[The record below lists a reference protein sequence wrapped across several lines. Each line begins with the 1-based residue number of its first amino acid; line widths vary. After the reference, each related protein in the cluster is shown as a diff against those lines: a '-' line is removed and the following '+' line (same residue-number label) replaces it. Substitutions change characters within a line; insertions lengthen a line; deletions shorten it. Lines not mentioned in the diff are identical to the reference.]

1 MNILLI
7 GGADSLINSLI
18 NKLNKEGHRVCL
30 LTGSAGRKKEYE
42 KVFETYNFSYSS
54 VSLSDV
60 FDSINPDVTIYMGA
74 YDSNFRWENAE
85 RESVAFASS
94 LINILM
100 AYATSQRGR
109 FVFLSSE
116 EVYGKRQCKTLGEQ
130 EETAPATLRGM
141 ALVQA
146 EELCENYRRTRDL
159 DIVIARL
166 DHLYNIPKNLKE
178 VNSVCAKMCLEAL
191 DSGIIT
197 VNPGDTAAFLYEADA
212 VEYVYRLAVCGEHS
226 ENLYNISNSVPV
238 TYLELAR
245 MVQRYMGKETKEKT
259 DTNTNS
265 DLQFVGLEDEDEE
278 ELEEELGGI
287 KIVKKNTAE
296 SYCVLSNQL
305 YNSEFGM
312 ARFGD
317 LENNIKKTAT
327 YMKRHS
333 DVFLLNQEAQPSLW
347 ERFKKKASWVVQ
359 TLFPFVENLVCFIP
373 FFMLNNRA
381 VDSRYFANM
390 DFYLLYVLLFAIVY
404 GQQQAT
410 ISAVLATAGY
420 CFRQMYGRSGFDV
433 MLDYNTYVWIAQLF
447 ILGLVVGYMRDQIK
461 VMRSEAQEQ
470 NDYLMSQLNDI
481 QDINKSNVRVKDA
494 LEVQIVN
501 QNGSIGKLYNITAQL
516 DQYTPE
522 EVLFYAAAMLSQLM
536 GSKDVAIYAV
546 SNSDYAR
553 LSAATSD
560 RAREMGNSIRYAEM
574 EDMYSIISQR
584 KVYINRTM
592 DERYPLMANAIFEED
607 RMQLILMV
615 WGISWEHMTLGQA
628 NLLTVVS
635 YLIQNAVLRAN
646 RYLDALENQ
655 RYVNGTKVME
665 MEAFS
670 GLVHA
675 YLEAQKKDLTVCTL
689 LKVDVDLVHQDEAGQ
704 ALAAK
709 LRQSDY
715 IGTMKDGCLYALL
728 SNTNSTDAQIVMDR
742 FKQVGYASE
751 MVGAVME

>member
-7 GGADSLINSLI
+7 GGANSLINSLI

-30 LTGSAGRKKEYE
+30 LTGSSYKKDGYA

-54 VSLSDV
+54 ASLCDV
-60 FDSINPDVTIYMGA
+60 FESISPDVTLYLGA
-74 YDSNFRWENAE
+74 YDSNYRWENAE
-85 RESVAFASS
+85 RESVAFTSC
-94 LINILM
+94 LVNILM
-100 AYATSQRGR
+100 AYSTVKRGR
-109 FVFLSSE
+109 FLFLSSE
-116 EVYGKRQCKTLGEQ
+116 EVYGGGHSEAVEEQ
-130 EETAPATLRGM
+130 EPTNPQTLRGM
-141 ALVQA
+141 ALAQG
-146 EELCENYRRTRDL
+146 EELCDNYRRTRDL

-166 DHLYNIPKNLKE
+166 DHLYSISQTLKD
-178 VNSVCAKMCLEAL
+178 VDNDCAKMCLDAL
-191 DSGIIT
+191 TSGVIAI
-197 VNPGDTAAFLYEADA
+197 NPRDRAAFLYEADA
-212 VEYVYRLAVCGEHS
+212 VEYIYRLVAGAEHRES
-226 ENLYNISNSVPV
+226 LYHISPSVSV
-238 TYLELAR
+238 SYLELAR
-245 MVQRYMGKETKEKT
+245 MVQRYMSRDKRPRT
-259 DTNTNS
+259 DES
-265 DLQFVGLEDEDEE
+265 EDSELQFIELDDADSDEGD
-278 ELEEELGGI
+278 I
-287 KIVKKNTAE
+287 KIVRRNE
-296 SYCVLSNQL
+296 PDNCCVLSNKL

-312 ARFGD
+312 ARFAD
-317 LENNIKKTAT
+317 LENNIRKIAAH
-327 YMKRHS
+327 MKRNRE
-333 DVFLLNQEAQPSLW
+333 VFLMNEDTKPSLW
-347 ERFKKKASWVVQ
+347 SRIRKKVGWLIQA
-359 TLFPFVENLVCFIP
+359 LIPFAENLVCFIP

-410 ISAVLATAGY
+410 ISAIFATAGY
-420 CFRQMYGRSGFDV
+420 VFRQMYNRTGFEV
-433 MLDYNTYVWIAQLF
+433 MLDYNTYVWVAQLF
-447 ILGLVVGYMRDQIK
+447 ILGLVVGYMRDQIR
-461 VMRSEAQEQ
+461 VMRSEAKEHSEF
-470 NDYLMSQLNDI
+470 LTSQLNDI

-536 GSKDVAIYAV
+536 ESKDVAIYSVA
-546 SNSDYAR
+546 NGGYAR
-553 LSAATSD
+553 LSASTSD
-560 RAREMGNSIRYAEM
+560 KARHLGNSIRYGEM
-574 EDMYSIISQR
+574 EDMYNVIAQH

-592 DERYPLMANAIFEED
+592 DDRYPLMANALFEED
-607 RMQLILMV
+607 KMQLILMI

-646 RYLDALENQ
+646 RYLEALENQ

-665 MEAFS
+665 TGAFS

-675 YLEAQKKDLTVCTL
+675 YMEAQKKDLTVCTL
-689 LKVDVDLVHQDEAGQ
+689 LKVNVDSGHRDEAGQ

-728 SNTNSTDAQIVMDR
+728 SNTNSSDARIVMER
-742 FKQVGYASE
+742 FEQVGYASE
-751 MVGAVME
+751 MVATVID

>member
-7 GGADSLINSLI
+7 GGANSLINSLI

-30 LTGSAGRKKEYE
+30 LTGSSYKKDGYA

-54 VSLSDV
+54 ASLCDV
-60 FDSINPDVTIYMGA
+60 FESISPDVTLYLGA
-74 YDSNFRWENAE
+74 YDSNYRWENAE
-85 RESVAFASS
+85 RESVAFTSC
-94 LINILM
+94 LVNILM
-100 AYATSQRGR
+100 AYSTVKRGR
-109 FVFLSSE
+109 FLFLSSE
-116 EVYGKRQCKTLGEQ
+116 EVYGEGHSEAVEEQ
-130 EETAPATLRGM
+130 EPTNPQTLRGM
-141 ALVQA
+141 ALAQG
-146 EELCENYRRTRDL
+146 EELCDNYRRTRDL

-166 DHLYNIPKNLKE
+166 DHLYSIPQTLKD
-178 VNSVCAKMCLEAL
+178 VDNDCAKMCLDAL
-191 DSGIIT
+191 TSGVIAI
-197 VNPGDTAAFLYEADA
+197 NPRDRAAFLYEADA
-212 VEYVYRLAVCGEHS
+212 VEYIYRLVAGAEHRES
-226 ENLYNISNSVPV
+226 LYHISPSVSV
-238 TYLELAR
+238 SYLELAR
-245 MVQRYMGKETKEKT
+245 MVQRYMSRDKRPRT
-259 DTNTNS
+259 DES
-265 DLQFVGLEDEDEE
+265 EDSELQFIELDETDSDE
-278 ELEEELGGI
+278 GDI
-287 KIVKKNTAE
+287 KIVRRNE
-296 SYCVLSNQL
+296 PDNCCVLSNKL

-312 ARFGD
+312 ARFAD
-317 LENNIKKTAT
+317 LENNIRKIAAH
-327 YMKRHS
+327 MKRNRE
-333 DVFLLNQEAQPSLW
+333 VFLMNEDTKPSLW
-347 ERFKKKASWVVQ
+347 SRIRKKIGWLIQA
-359 TLFPFVENLVCFIP
+359 LIPFAENLVCFIP

-410 ISAVLATAGY
+410 ISAFFATAGY
-420 CFRQMYGRSGFDV
+420 VFRQMYNRTGFEV
-433 MLDYNTYVWIAQLF
+433 MLDYNTYVWVAQLF
-447 ILGLVVGYMRDQIK
+447 ILGLVVGYMRDQIR
-461 VMRSEAQEQ
+461 VMRSEAKEHSEF
-470 NDYLMSQLNDI
+470 LTSQLNDI

-536 GSKDVAIYAV
+536 ESKDVAIYSVA
-546 SNSDYAR
+546 NGGYAR
-553 LSAATSD
+553 LSASTSD
-560 RAREMGNSIRYAEM
+560 KARHLGNSIRYGEM
-574 EDMYSIISQR
+574 EDMYNVIAQH

-592 DERYPLMANAIFEED
+592 DDRYPLMANALFEED
-607 RMQLILMV
+607 KMQLILMV

-646 RYLDALENQ
+646 RYLEALENQ

-665 MEAFS
+665 TGAFS

-675 YLEAQKKDLTVCTL
+675 YMEAQKKDLTVCTL
-689 LKVDVDLVHQDEAGQ
+689 LRVNVDSGHRDEAGQ

-728 SNTNSTDAQIVMDR
+728 SNTNSSDARIVMER
-742 FKQVGYASE
+742 FEQVGYASE
-751 MVGAVME
+751 MVATVID

>member
-7 GGADSLINSLI
+7 GGANSLINSLI

-30 LTGSAGRKKEYE
+30 LTGSSYKKDGYV

-54 VSLSDV
+54 ASLCDV
-60 FDSINPDVTIYMGA
+60 FESISPDVTLYLGA
-74 YDSNFRWENAE
+74 YDSNYRWENAE
-85 RESVAFASS
+85 RESVTFTSC
-94 LINILM
+94 LVNILM
-100 AYATSQRGR
+100 AYSTVKRGR
-109 FVFLSSE
+109 FLFLSSE
-116 EVYGKRQCKTLGEQ
+116 EVYGEGHSEAVEEQ
-130 EETAPATLRGM
+130 EPTNPQTLRGM
-141 ALVQA
+141 ALAQG
-146 EELCENYRRTRDL
+146 EELCDNYRRTRDL

-166 DHLYNIPKNLKE
+166 DHLYSIPQTLKD
-178 VNSVCAKMCLEAL
+178 VDNDCAKMCLDAL
-191 DSGIIT
+191 TSGVIAI
-197 VNPGDTAAFLYEADA
+197 NPRDRAAFLYEADA
-212 VEYVYRLAVCGEHS
+212 VEYIYRLVAGAEHRES
-226 ENLYNISNSVPV
+226 LYHISPSVSV
-238 TYLELAR
+238 SYLELAR
-245 MVQRYMGKETKEKT
+245 MVQRYMSRDKRPRT
-259 DTNTNS
+259 DES
-265 DLQFVGLEDEDEE
+265 EDSELQFIELDETDSDE
-278 ELEEELGGI
+278 GDI
-287 KIVKKNTAE
+287 KIVRRNE
-296 SYCVLSNQL
+296 PDNCCVLSNKL

-312 ARFGD
+312 ARFAD
-317 LENNIKKTAT
+317 LENNIRKIAAH
-327 YMKRHS
+327 MKRNRE
-333 DVFLLNQEAQPSLW
+333 VFLMNEDTKPSLW
-347 ERFKKKASWVVQ
+347 NRIRKKIGWLIQA
-359 TLFPFVENLVCFIP
+359 LIPFAENLVCFIP

-410 ISAVLATAGY
+410 ISAIFATAGY
-420 CFRQMYGRSGFDV
+420 VFRQMYNRTGFEV
-433 MLDYNTYVWIAQLF
+433 MLDYNTYVWVAQLF
-447 ILGLVVGYMRDQIK
+447 ILGLVVGYMRDQIR
-461 VMRSEAQEQ
+461 VMRSEAKEHSEF
-470 NDYLMSQLNDI
+470 LTSQLNDI

-536 GSKDVAIYAV
+536 ESKDVAIYSVA
-546 SNSDYAR
+546 NGGYAR
-553 LSAATSD
+553 LSASTSD
-560 RAREMGNSIRYAEM
+560 KARHLGNSIRYGEM
-574 EDMYSIISQR
+574 EDMYNVIAQH

-592 DERYPLMANAIFEED
+592 DDRYPLMANALFEED
-607 RMQLILMV
+607 KMQLILMI

-646 RYLDALENQ
+646 RYLEALENQ

-665 MEAFS
+665 TGAFS

-675 YLEAQKKDLTVCTL
+675 YMEAQKKDLTVCTL
-689 LKVDVDLVHQDEAGQ
+689 LRVNVDSGHRDEAGQ

-728 SNTNSTDAQIVMDR
+728 SNTNSSDARIVMER
-742 FKQVGYASE
+742 FEQVGYASE
-751 MVGAVME
+751 MVAAVID

>member
-7 GGADSLINSLI
+7 GGANSLINSLI

-30 LTGSAGRKKEYE
+30 LTGSSYKKDGYA

-54 VSLSDV
+54 ASLCDV
-60 FDSINPDVTIYMGA
+60 FESISPDVTLYLGA
-74 YDSNFRWENAE
+74 YDSNYRWENAE
-85 RESVAFASS
+85 RESVAFTSC
-94 LINILM
+94 LVNILM
-100 AYATSQRGR
+100 AYSTVKRGR
-109 FVFLSSE
+109 FLFLSSE
-116 EVYGKRQCKTLGEQ
+116 EVYGEGHSEAVEEQ
-130 EETAPATLRGM
+130 EPTNPQTLRGM
-141 ALVQA
+141 ALAQG
-146 EELCENYRRTRDL
+146 EELCDNYRRTRDL

-166 DHLYNIPKNLKE
+166 DHLYSIPQTLKD
-178 VNSVCAKMCLEAL
+178 VDNDCAKMCLDAL
-191 DSGIIT
+191 TSGVIAI
-197 VNPGDTAAFLYEADA
+197 NPRDRAAFLYEADA
-212 VEYVYRLAVCGEHS
+212 VEYIYRLVAGAEHRES
-226 ENLYNISNSVPV
+226 LYHISPSVSV
-238 TYLELAR
+238 SYLELAR
-245 MVQRYMGKETKEKT
+245 MVQRYMSRDKRPRT
-259 DTNTNS
+259 DES
-265 DLQFVGLEDEDEE
+265 EDSELQFIELDETDSDE
-278 ELEEELGGI
+278 GDI
-287 KIVKKNTAE
+287 KIVRRNE
-296 SYCVLSNQL
+296 PDNCCVLSNKL

-312 ARFGD
+312 ARFAD
-317 LENNIKKTAT
+317 LENNIRKIAAH
-327 YMKRHS
+327 MKRNRE
-333 DVFLLNQEAQPSLW
+333 VFLMNEDTKPSLW
-347 ERFKKKASWVVQ
+347 NRIRKKIGWLIQA
-359 TLFPFVENLVCFIP
+359 LIPFAENLVCFIP

-410 ISAVLATAGY
+410 ISAFFATAGY
-420 CFRQMYGRSGFDV
+420 VFRQMYNRTGFEV
-433 MLDYNTYVWIAQLF
+433 MLDYNTYVWVAQLF
-447 ILGLVVGYMRDQIK
+447 ILGLVVGYMRDQIR
-461 VMRSEAQEQ
+461 VMRSEAKEHSEF
-470 NDYLMSQLNDI
+470 LTSQLNDI

-536 GSKDVAIYAV
+536 ESKDVAIYSVA
-546 SNSDYAR
+546 NGGYAR
-553 LSAATSD
+553 LSASTSD
-560 RAREMGNSIRYAEM
+560 KARHLGNSIRYGEM
-574 EDMYSIISQR
+574 EDMYNVIAQH

-592 DERYPLMANAIFEED
+592 DDRYPLMANALFEED
-607 RMQLILMV
+607 KMQLILMI

-646 RYLDALENQ
+646 RYLEALENQ

-665 MEAFS
+665 TGAFS

-675 YLEAQKKDLTVCTL
+675 YMEAQKKDLTVCTL
-689 LKVDVDLVHQDEAGQ
+689 LKVNVDSGHRDEAGQ

-728 SNTNSTDAQIVMDR
+728 SNTNSSDARIVMER
-742 FKQVGYASE
+742 FEQVGYASE
-751 MVGAVME
+751 MVAAVID

>member
-7 GGADSLINSLI
+7 GGANSLINSLI

-30 LTGSAGRKKEYE
+30 LTGSSYKKDGYA

-54 VSLSDV
+54 ASLCDV
-60 FDSINPDVTIYMGA
+60 FESISPDVTLYLGA
-74 YDSNFRWENAE
+74 YDSNYRWENAE
-85 RESVAFASS
+85 RESVAFTSC
-94 LINILM
+94 LVNILM
-100 AYATSQRGR
+100 AYSTVKRGR
-109 FVFLSSE
+109 FLFLSSE
-116 EVYGKRQCKTLGEQ
+116 EVYGEGHSEAVEEQ
-130 EETAPATLRGM
+130 EPTNPQTLRGM
-141 ALVQA
+141 ALAQG
-146 EELCENYRRTRDL
+146 EELCDNYRRTRDL

-166 DHLYNIPKNLKE
+166 DHLYSIPQTLKD
-178 VNSVCAKMCLEAL
+178 VDNDCAKMCLDAL
-191 DSGIIT
+191 TSGVIAI
-197 VNPGDTAAFLYEADA
+197 NPRDRAAFLYEADA
-212 VEYVYRLAVCGEHS
+212 VEYIYRLVAGAEHRES
-226 ENLYNISNSVPV
+226 LYHISPSVSV
-238 TYLELAR
+238 SYLELAR
-245 MVQRYMGKETKEKT
+245 MVQRYMSRDKRPRT
-259 DTNTNS
+259 DES
-265 DLQFVGLEDEDEE
+265 EDSELQFIELDETDSDE
-278 ELEEELGGI
+278 GDI
-287 KIVKKNTAE
+287 KIVRRNE
-296 SYCVLSNQL
+296 PDNCCVLSNKL

-312 ARFGD
+312 ARFAN
-317 LENNIKKTAT
+317 LENNIRKIAAH
-327 YMKRHS
+327 MKRNRE
-333 DVFLLNQEAQPSLW
+333 VFLMNEDTKPSLW
-347 ERFKKKASWVVQ
+347 SRIRKKVGWLIQA
-359 TLFPFVENLVCFIP
+359 LIPFAENLVCFIP

-410 ISAVLATAGY
+410 ISAFFATAGY
-420 CFRQMYGRSGFDV
+420 VFRQMYNRTGFEV
-433 MLDYNTYVWIAQLF
+433 MLDYNTYVWVAQLF
-447 ILGLVVGYMRDQIK
+447 ILGLVVGYMRDQIR
-461 VMRSEAQEQ
+461 VMRSEAKEHSEF
-470 NDYLMSQLNDI
+470 LTSQLNDI

-536 GSKDVAIYAV
+536 ESKDVAIYSVA
-546 SNSDYAR
+546 NGGYAR
-553 LSAATSD
+553 LSASTSD
-560 RAREMGNSIRYAEM
+560 KARHLGNSIRYGEM
-574 EDMYSIISQR
+574 EDMYNVIAQH

-592 DERYPLMANAIFEED
+592 DDRYPLMANALFEED

-646 RYLDALENQ
+646 RYLEALENQ

-665 MEAFS
+665 TGAFS

-675 YLEAQKKDLTVCTL
+675 YMEAQKKDLTVCTL
-689 LKVDVDLVHQDEAGQ
+689 LRVSVDSGHRDEAGQ

-728 SNTNSTDAQIVMDR
+728 SNTNSSDARIVMER
-742 FKQVGYASE
+742 FEQVGYASE
-751 MVGAVME
+751 MVAAVID